1 MALVRWDASRELEEL
16 AARLERV
23 VGRPVLPRPNEGGK
37 ETLTVPDWVPVVD
50 IAETPEEYLIKIELP
65 EVKKEDVKVTVEN
78 GVLRIGGERKQE
90 KEESTKKFHR
100 IERSYG
106 NFVRTFMMPENV
118 DEAKVLADFKDGVL
132 AIHLPKTKK
141 ARQKAIEVKVS

>member
-1 MALVRWDASRELEEL
+1 MALIRWDPSRELEEL

-23 VGRPVLPRPNEGGK
+23 VGRPALPRPSEGGK
-37 ETLTVPDWVPVVD
+37 ETLTVPDWVPAVD
-50 IAETPEEYLIKIELP
+50 IAETPEEYLIKVELP
-65 EVKKEDVKVTVEN
+65 EIKKEDVKVTVEN

-90 KEESTKKFHR
+90 KEERTKKFHR

-106 NFVRTFMMPENV
+106 NFVRTFTMPENV
-118 DEAKVLADFKDGVL
+118 DETKVLADFKDGL
-132 AIHLPKTKK
+132 LTLHLTKSEK

>member
-16 AARLERV
+16 AARLERA
-23 VGRPVLPRPNEGGK
+23 VGRPLLPRPGDGGK

-50 IAETPEEYLIKIELP
+50 IAETPEEYVIKIELP
-65 EVKKEDVKVTVEN
+65 EVKKEEVKVTIEN
-78 GVLRIGGERKQE
+78 GVLRIGGERRQE
-90 KEESTKKFHR
+90 KEEQTRKFHR

-106 NFVRTFMMPENV
+106 NFVRTFTMPENV
-118 DEAKVLADFKDGVL
+118 DEAKVLADFRDGML
-132 AIHLPKTKK
+132 TLHLPKTEK

>member
-23 VGRPVLPRPNEGGK
+23 VGRPVLPRPSEGGK

-65 EVKKEDVKVTVEN
+65 EVKKEDVRVTVEN

-90 KEESTKKFHR
+90 MEETTVKFHR
-100 IERSYG
+100 IERPYG
-106 NFVRTFMMPENV
+106 NFMRTFMTPDNV
-118 DEAKVLADFKDGVL
+118 DEAKVLADLRDGVL
-132 AIHLPKTKK
+132 TIRLPKTEK